1 MDDEI
6 LKIKEFRAKFEIRKK
21 VGKGDYVVIG
31 LRSDDWNE
39 ILTEFDRIA
48 GKWNLGIEPISA
60 EIKIEKPKEFVY
72 VCPGC
77 GTQVPSGGM
86 EAEKLKLFCSV
97 CRDWREFIRREKK

>member
-1 MDDEI
+1 MSDEI
-6 LKIKEFRAKFEIRKK
+6 LKVKEFRGKFEIRKK

-60 EIKIEKPKEFVY
+60 EIKIEKLKEFVY
-72 VCPGC
+72 VCPTC
-77 GTQVPSGGM
+77 KAEVPAGDMQS
-86 EAEKLKLFCSV
+86 EKLKLFCPN
-97 CRDWREFIRREKK
+97 CKAWKEFERREK